1 MMANVES
8 ILYEKSFF
16 ADTAKTPKEGVEHHR
31 KQKCLKNAISKGKV
45 YLLGAKKQGR
55 HESVEIGS

>member
-45 YLLGAKKQGR
+45 YLLGAKK
-55 HESVEIGS
+55 